1 MAPRCERQATR
12 KECCGK
18 NDLDRANRRERAE
31 VRHLLGDVMKAKKD
45 AKNERPSVLDV
56 VALLADL
63 PAQRL
68 ARGQVGTIVE
78 QLDDKILLVE
88 FSDDQG
94 RAYAIAPCPRADLLI
109 LHYVPEAA

>member
-1 MAPRCERQATR
+1 MRLQ
-12 KECCGK
+12 ECCGK
-18 NDLDRANRRERAE
+18 NDLDRANRRDGAD
-31 VRHLLGDVMKAKKD
+31 VRHLLGAMMSAMKSTGD
-45 AKNERPSVLDV
+45 ERPSLLAA
-56 VALLADL
+56 VALLTDL

-78 QLDDKILLVE
+78 QLDDKTSLVE

-94 RAYAIAPCPRADLLI
+94 RAYAVAPCQRADLLV

>member
-1 MAPRCERQATR
+1 MAPRCDHPATGE
-12 KECCGK
+12 ECCGK
-18 NDLDRANRRERAE
+18 NDLDRANRRKRAE
-31 VRHLLGDVMKAKKD
+31 VRYVLGALMKAKKG
-45 AKNERPSVLDV
+45 AKNERPSLLDV
-56 VALLADL
+56 VALLTDH

-68 ARGQVGTIVE
+68 PRGQIGTIVE

-94 RAYAIAPCPRADLLI
+94 RAYAVAPCPREDLLV